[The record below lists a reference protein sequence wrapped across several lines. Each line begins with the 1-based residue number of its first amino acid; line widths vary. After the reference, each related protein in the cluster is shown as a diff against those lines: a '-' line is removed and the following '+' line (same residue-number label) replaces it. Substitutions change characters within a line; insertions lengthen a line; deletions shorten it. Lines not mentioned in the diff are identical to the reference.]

1 MNTKATSYTW
11 FVTVF
16 PETHPWTFPEKLP
29 KGVKYMKGQLEQ
41 CPTTKRSHYHVFLY
55 MEKNSG
61 YRQVQKLV
69 FNNLPVNCQIP
80 RVNDAADKYV
90 SKDDTRIAGPWAL
103 GVQPKKSKASTMFF
117 NDVEP
122 SLHGACSSKLQKY
135 LCYNM
140 TRQPDMSDTGSDW
153 SLVDEE
159 TTNKIMGKLLEQ
171 IE

>member
-1 MNTKATSYTW
+1 MNTKSTSYTW

-29 KGVKYMKGQLEQ
+29 KGVRYMKGQLEQ

-103 GVQPKKSKASTMFF
+103 GVQPKKSKAATMFF
-117 NDVEP
+117 NDEEP
-122 SLHGACSSKLQKY
+122 SLHGVCSSKLQKY

-140 TRQPDMSDTGSDW
+140 TRQPDMAETGSDW

-159 TTNKIMGKLLEQ
+159 TTNKIMGKLLDQ
-171 IE
+171 ID

>member
-159 TTNKIMGKLLEQ
+159 TNNKIMGKLLEQ
-171 IE
+171 ID